1 MNTKAELIKQIDEL
15 FNPRSVAIVGAPRG
29 VKSGSVFLTALLDQ
43 GFAGSIYPV
52 NRRADSINGLKAYA
66 SVSDIPGPVDLA
78 IVLVP
83 HQHSLAVLK
92 ECAAKGVKGAVLFTA
107 GYKETG
113 TREGRALEAQ
123 LVKVARSAGMRLI
136 GPNGMGLYSPKSG
149 LSFFPQMSTA
159 PGPVGIVSHSG
170 SLTNIMGVMA
180 SQKGIRFSK
189 VISLGNECDLSAADF
204 FTYLGNDPETGV
216 IGSYLEGIKN
226 GPDLFNA
233 LREASLQKP
242 VILWKVGLTPEGS
255 RASASHTGALSGSGR
270 IWQAVVRQCGL
281 IPVTGFEPFVD
292 ALMGFSLLPL
302 EAGPRLAIISG
313 PGGSAVAAAE
323 ACGTEGLML
332 AELSENTRSE
342 LAKFVPSTGTS
353 LHNPVDVSLTA
364 HFDLSIFGKSTE
376 TVAADSAVDAI
387 AIIGCGLTPEENQR
401 FVEQMIKIR
410 KTCRK
415 PLLMVEIPGF
425 DPTLGQQ
432 FCDAGLPFFQSAE
445 RAIHTYALVYNY
457 RRWRREHVKNIVS
470 NQV

>member
-1 MNTKAELIKQIDEL
+1 MNTNQNLIKQIDDL

-29 VKSGSVFLTALLDQ
+29 VKSGSVFLIALLDQ
-43 GFAGSIYPV
+43 GFPGIIYPV
-52 NRRADSINGLKAYA
+52 NPRADTINGLKAYA
-66 SVSDIPGPVDLA
+66 SVSDIPGSVDLA

-83 HQHSLAVLK
+83 HQYSLAVLK
-92 ECAAKGVKGAVLFTA
+92 ECAAKGVKGAILFTA

-113 TREGRALEAQ
+113 TREGRALENE

-149 LSFFPQMSTA
+149 LSFFPQMSND

-189 VISLGNECDLSAADF
+189 VISSGNECDLCAADF

-233 LREASLQKP
+233 IRQASLQKP

-255 RASASHTGALSGSGR
+255 KASASHTGALAGSHR
-270 IWQAVVRQCGL
+270 IWQAVVRQCGG
-281 IPVTGFEPFVD
+281 IPVAGFEPFVD

-302 EAGPRLAIISG
+302 EVGPRLAIISG
-313 PGGSAVAAAE
+313 PGGPAVSAAE
-323 ACGTEGLML
+323 ACGNEGLIL

-364 HFDLSIFGKSTE
+364 HFDLNIFKKSTE
-376 TVAADSAVDAI
+376 TVAADPAVDAI
-387 AIIGCGLTPEENQR
+387 VIIGCGLTPEDNQR
-401 FVEQMIKIR
+401 FVDNMIR
-410 KTCRK
+410 AQKTFHK

-432 FCDAGLPFFQSAE
+432 FCEAGLPFFHSAE
-445 RAIHTYALVYNY
+445 RAIHTYALICNY
-457 RRWRREHVKNIVS
+457 RRWRSQQSKEFA
-470 NQV
+470 

>member
-1 MNTKAELIKQIDEL
+1 MNKKVELIEQIDAL

-43 GFAGSIYPV
+43 GFPGNIYPV
-52 NRRADSINGLKAYA
+52 NPRADSINGLKAYA
-66 SVSDIPGPVDLA
+66 SVSDIPGSVDLA

-83 HQHSLAVLK
+83 HRHSLAVLK
-92 ECAAKGVKGAVLFTA
+92 ECAAKGVKGTVLFTA

-113 TREGRALEAQ
+113 TPEGRALEAE
-123 LVKVARSAGMRLI
+123 LVRVAHSAGMRLI

-149 LSFFPQMSTA
+149 LSFFPQMSND

-189 VISLGNECDLSAADF
+189 VISSGNECDLSAADF

-255 RASASHTGALSGSGR
+255 RASASHTGALAGSGR
-270 IWQAVVRQCGL
+270 IWQSVVRQCGL
-281 IPVTGFEPFVD
+281 IPVAGFEPFVD

-313 PGGSAVAAAE
+313 PGGPAVAAAE
-323 ACGTEGLML
+323 ACGNEGLML
-332 AELSENTRSE
+332 AELSENTQSE

-353 LHNPVDVSLTA
+353 LRNPVDVSLTA
-364 HFDLSIFGKSTE
+364 HFDLEIFEKSTK

-387 AIIGCGLTPEENQR
+387 VIIGCGLTPEQNKR
-401 FVEQMIKIR
+401 FVENMIKIR
-410 KTCRK
+410 RACRK

-432 FCDAGLPFFQSAE
+432 FCEAGLPFFKSAE
-445 RAIHTYALVYNY
+445 RAIHTYALVCNY
-457 RRWRREHVKNIVS
+457 RRWRMAQSKDLA
-470 NQV
+470 